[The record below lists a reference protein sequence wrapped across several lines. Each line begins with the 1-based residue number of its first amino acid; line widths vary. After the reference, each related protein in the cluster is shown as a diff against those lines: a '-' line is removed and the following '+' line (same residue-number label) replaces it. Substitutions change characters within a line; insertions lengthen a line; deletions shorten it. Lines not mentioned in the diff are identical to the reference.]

1 MPAATPARPDPRQSD
16 QNDRH
21 DQDSP
26 EERLRGELRRAQDH
40 VDEVQAE
47 YDGLLADPDVIQ
59 EDRDSVALLL
69 EHARRQLESARV
81 ATGHL
86 DAGTYGRCVTCGGEI
101 APERLAALVDV
112 VTCVTCAG

>member
-1 MPAATPARPDPRQSD
+1 MPAATPARPDPHQ
-16 QNDRH
+16 H
-21 DQDSP
+21 DQHSP
-26 EERLRGELRRAQDH
+26 AERLRAELERAEEH
-40 VDEVQAE
+40 VAEVQAE

-81 ATGHL
+81 AAARVE
-86 DAGTYGRCVTCGGEI
+86 AGTYGRCATCGGDI
-101 APERLAALVDV
+101 GAERLAALVDV